1 MKIIYLSL
9 AATLLFFNLNFSSF
23 FQAKEEKVTFTPP
36 PTACDNVTGIEKIIC
51 LADAFKAILSAS
63 QLATVQLNYSFAD
76 AAKWSNLPQ
85 SLSKNRVGI
94 QTGTLSATQLA
105 AAKELLKAMT
115 GTAAN
120 EGYAELTALLAADDY
135 LNTAGGGSGY
145 GASNYFMAFLG
156 TPSKTGLFE
165 IQFGGHH
172 HTVSNTYNNGKIIGA
187 TPAFRSAEPSS
198 TFTQAGVTYQPILQE
213 KAAFAAII
221 ASFSATQVTTAK
233 SSSSFNDI
241 VLGPG
246 KDYKFPTTSL
256 GIKVGTLS
264 AAQKILVLNAIK
276 TYTDDLNAEDEAV
289 ILGRYQAELDET
301 YVVYAGSGT
310 METKGDYI
318 RIDGPGVW
326 IEYNT
331 QGGIIIKNEN
341 HPHSVWRDRKGDYDS
356 GKTTATAEANSFKGD
371 FRVFPNPTS
380 NDLNIKISLENNA
393 QVTVN
398 VIDMTGRKVLTTT
411 QNLSEGKQN
420 ISIDMEK
427 LVTGVYTCSL
437 EVKTEKGVTFA
448 TQKVTKM

>member
-1 MKIIYLSL
+1 MKYI
-9 AATLLFFNLNFSSF
+9 LLGVFASVFSYFSFLNKN
-23 FQAKEEKVTFTPP
+23 QEEKVAFAPP
-36 PTACDNVTGIEKIIC
+36 PAACETLTGVEKIVC
-51 LADAFKAILSAS
+51 LADAFKATLSAS
-63 QLATVQLNYSFAD
+63 QLATVQLSYSLTD

-94 QTGTLSATQLA
+94 QFGTLSATQLA
-105 AAKELLKAMT
+105 AAMELLKAMT

-145 GASNYFMAFLG
+145 GAGNYYMAFLG
-156 TPSKTGLFE
+156 TPAKTGLFE

-172 HTVSNTYNNGKIIGA
+172 HTVSNTYYNGKIIGA

-221 ASFSATQVTTAK
+221 ASFSSAEAATAK

-246 KDYKFPTTSL
+246 KDNVFPTAKL
-256 GIKVGTLS
+256 GIKVSALS
-264 AAQKILVLNAIK
+264 AAQKALVLNAIK
-276 TYTDDLNAEDEAV
+276 TYTNDLNAEDEAV
-289 ILGRYQAELDET
+289 ILGRYQAELDNT

-318 RIDGPGVW
+318 RIDGPSVW

-341 HPHSVWRDRKGDYDS
+341 HPHSVWRDRKGDYNYGQTLS
-356 GKTTATAEANSFKGD
+356 ANALPQFEGEFSIY
-371 FRVFPNPTS
+371 PNPATTHAFA
-380 NDLNIKISLENNA
+380 KITLSENA
-393 QVTVN
+393 QLAVN
-398 VIDMTGRKVLTTT
+398 LIDITGRKVLSISAQPYNEGVNTLDLPM
-411 QNLSEGKQN
+411 QNLPS
-420 ISIDMEK
+420 
-427 LVTGVYTCSL
+427 GVYQCIV
-437 EVKTEKGVTFA
+437 EVKTVSGTTYA
-448 TQKVTKM
+448 IQKIVK

>member
-1 MKIIYLSL
+1 MKIFLSSITIL
-9 AATLLFFNLNFSSF
+9 ALFFKLHFSSF
-23 FQAKEEKVTFTPP
+23 FQAKVEKVTFNPP

-51 LADAFKAILSAS
+51 LSDAFKATLTAA

-85 SLSKNRVGI
+85 SLSKNRIGI
-94 QTGTLSATQLA
+94 QTANLNATQLA

-115 GTAAN
+115 GTTAN

-145 GASNYFMAFLG
+145 GAGNYFMAFLG
-156 TPSKTGLFE
+156 TPAQTGLFE

-187 TPAFRSAEPSS
+187 TPAFRASEPSG
-198 TFTQAGVTYQPILQE
+198 TFTQAGATYQPILQE

-221 ASFSATQVTTAK
+221 ASFSTTQAATAK

-246 KDYKFPTTSL
+246 KDYKFPTSSL

-264 AAQKILVLNAIK
+264 AAQKTLVLNAIK
-276 TYTDDLNAEDEAV
+276 TYTNDLNAEDEAV

-301 YVVYAGSGT
+301 YVLFAGSGT

-356 GKTTATAEANSFKGD
+356 GKTTNTAEANSFKGD
-371 FRVFPNPTS
+371 FSVFPNPTS
-380 NDLNIKISLENNA
+380 NDLNIKIGLENNA

-411 QNLSEGKQN
+411 QSLNEGKQN
-420 ISIDMEK
+420 LSIDMER
-427 LVTGVYTCSL
+427 LASGVYTCSL